1 MKKLTMNQLMKCLIF
16 FVPVLFVS
24 ACSPPDAASGTSTG
38 DGRTRLNASTSYAE
52 IGNYVVRANAMNT
65 IELTPD
71 VANAYDIT
79 RSEDRA
85 LVNLVVLRKAEEIGL
100 DVPIKANVSL
110 SAANLTGQVKSV
122 DIIEVVDGDSIYYL
136 SEVAVENRE
145 TINFDFDVRPNDS
158 DRTLLIRFSHEFYT
172 R

>member
-1 MKKLTMNQLMKCLIF
+1 MNRVMKCLALV
-16 FVPVLFVS
+16 VPVWALW

-38 DGRTRLNASTSYAE
+38 DGRSRLNAAESYAE
-52 IGNYVVRANAMNT
+52 IGDYVVRANAMNT
-65 IELTPD
+65 VELTPD
-71 VANAYDIT
+71 IASAYDIV

-100 DVPIKANVSL
+100 DQPIKADVSL

-122 DIIEVVDGDSIYYL
+122 EVTEIVDGDSIYYL
-136 SEVAVENRE
+136 GEVAVENRE
-145 TINFDFDVRPNDS
+145 TINFDFDIRPTDS